1 MFQNKGFTMIE
12 MLFVLSII
20 VSITLLT
27 IPYYFTHQNNYNF
40 ENVQKQIGM
49 MIDQAKQESLISHQR
64 IDLCFTKKEVYY
76 LKDEQKI
83 SFQLP
88 DKFYFD
94 KIVLLVSLYTLNG
107 KTMLRIEKE
116 YQEYISIQSNQEQ
129 KLNLEEGIE
138 QCLKEALH

>member
-20 VSITLLT
+20 VSMTLLT
-27 IPYYFTHQNNYNF
+27 IPYYFIHQNNSNF
-40 ENVQKQIGM
+40 ENVQKQVGM
-49 MIDQAKQESLISHQR
+49 MIDQAKQESLISHQK

-94 KIVLLVSLYTLNG
+94 KIKEVYFNKNG
-107 KTMLRIEKE
+107 NINQANHIILANNQKKIKIVFHLGSGE
-116 YQEYISIQSNQEQ
+116 YEFQS
-129 KLNLEEGIE
+129 
-138 QCLKEALH
+138 

>member
-20 VSITLLT
+20 VSMTLLT
-27 IPYYFTHQNNYNF
+27 IPYYFIHQNNSNF
-40 ENVQKQIGM
+40 ENVQKQVGM
-49 MIDQAKQESLISHQR
+49 MIDQAKQESLISHQK

-88 DKFYFD
+88 DKLYFD
-94 KIVLLVSLYTLNG
+94 KIKEVYFNKNG
-107 KTMLRIEKE
+107 NINQANHIILANNQKKIKIVFHLGSGE
-116 YQEYISIQSNQEQ
+116 YEFQS
-129 KLNLEEGIE
+129 
-138 QCLKEALH
+138 

>member
-20 VSITLLT
+20 ISITLLT
-27 IPYYFTHQNNYNF
+27 IPYYFTHQNNSNF
-40 ENVQKQIGM
+40 ENVQKQVGM
-49 MIDQAKQESLISHQR
+49 MIDQAKQESLISHQK

-94 KIVLLVSLYTLNG
+94 KINEVYFNKNGNINQANHIVLANNQKKIKIVFHLGSG
-107 KTMLRIEKE
+107 E
-116 YQEYISIQSNQEQ
+116 YEFQS
-129 KLNLEEGIE
+129 
-138 QCLKEALH
+138 